1 MGRKLDKIIVVDV
14 ESTCWKGKPSE
25 GQINEIIE
33 VGLGII
39 NKQSYIVKPKLSII
53 SNFCTELTSITQEM
67 VDNGEDFDQ
76 VCEKIRYEYGT
87 DSRIWAS
94 FGEYDKNQ
102 FRKCCSRFNV
112 KYPFSDMHWNI
123 KSIASIFYG
132 WPEMGMDNLLN
143 KLGLKLEGRHHRG
156 VDDAYNV
163 AKILIDIL
171 RRGR

>member
-67 VDNGEDFDQ
+67 VDKGKEDKY
-76 VCEKIRYEYGT
+76 EKRVVRY
-87 DSRIWAS
+87 
-94 FGEYDKNQ
+94 
-102 FRKCCSRFNV
+102 FR
-112 KYPFSDMHWNI
+112 
-123 KSIASIFYG
+123 G
-132 WPEMGMDNLLN
+132 
-143 KLGLKLEGRHHRG
+143 
-156 VDDAYNV
+156 
-163 AKILIDIL
+163 
-171 RRGR
+171 